1 MAQTADPRKDGDTD
15 DRFTGVA
22 DASAFAA
29 AVEELAAL
37 SRRPGWVTEE
47 PELHLVPH
55 LRSANVEGLRLVECQ
70 TTEDGA
76 LDITAEY
83 RPDDGR
89 RDIRR
94 RAWALLGAIAEPA
107 ASVREYRDGDAVVFE
122 VVTGI
127 PDGSGP
133 FASHGHSVRFI
144 LLPGGY
150 VTRRCG
156 HIRTCRVELSFRVN
170 LREVGRPANSVRLS
184 SLRPRLRPGRRR
196 GEGT

>member
-1 MAQTADPRKDGDTD
+1 MAHTADSRKRWDTD
-15 DRFTGVA
+15 DRFVGVA

-29 AVEELAAL
+29 PVEELAEL

-47 PELHLVPH
+47 PEVHLVPH

-70 TTEDGA
+70 TREDGA
-76 LDITAEY
+76 LGVTAEY
-83 RPDDGR
+83 RPNDSR

-127 PDGSGP
+127 PEGSGP
-133 FASHGHSVRFI
+133 FASHGHSLRLV
-144 LLPGGY
+144 LLP
-150 VTRRCG
+150 T
-156 HIRTCRVELSFRVN
+156 TA
-170 LREVGRPANSVRLS
+170 P
-184 SLRPRLRPGRRR
+184 
-196 GEGT
+196 